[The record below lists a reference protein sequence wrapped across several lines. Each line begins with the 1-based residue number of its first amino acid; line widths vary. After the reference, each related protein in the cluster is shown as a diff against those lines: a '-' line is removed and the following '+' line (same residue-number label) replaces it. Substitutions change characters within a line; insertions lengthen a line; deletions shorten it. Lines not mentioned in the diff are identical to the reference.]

1 MIEMRHLLYNFPA
14 HLPKKELPTTRPL
27 RLSVDLAEEPI
38 GLSVFLATER
48 CVKQGLVRTMQK
60 P

>member
-1 MIEMRHLLYNFPA
+1 MIEMQPLLYNFPA

-27 RLSVDLAEEPI
+27 KLNVDLVEEPI
-38 GLSVFLATER
+38 GLSVFLATEH
-48 CVKQGLVRTMQK
+48 CVKQGLVKMMQK